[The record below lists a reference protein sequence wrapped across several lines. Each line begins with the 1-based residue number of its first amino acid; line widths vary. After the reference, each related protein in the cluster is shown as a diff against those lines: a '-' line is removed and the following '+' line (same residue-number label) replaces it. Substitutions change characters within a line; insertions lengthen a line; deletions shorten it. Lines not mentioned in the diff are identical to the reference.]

1 MKNWLTTHRRGLSI
15 GIVLL
20 LMLGLLAYVAL
31 RAGPL
36 APVAVRL
43 AAVEQRAISPSL
55 FGIGTV
61 QARFTHRIGPIAAGR
76 VKQVTVQPGDFVK
89 AGQLLGEMDPVD
101 LNDRIGALDASRKR
115 AEANLLAVEAQLLEG
130 GARATFAQSQA
141 QRYEQLL
148 AARSVSTEAADIK
161 RQELQLA
168 QAGLAAVRANVD
180 ASRQELVRAGADH
193 DGLVR
198 QRANLRLIAPVNG
211 LVTRRDADSGTTVVA
226 GQAVVEVVEPASL
239 WINVRFDQQRARGLA
254 ATLPAQ
260 IVLRSRGGQALAG
273 RVLRVEPIADAVTE
287 EVLAKVEFT
296 QLPKVLPPIGELAEV
311 TVTLA
316 AHAPM
321 PVVPNAS
328 VQRVDGRLGVWLV
341 DAGALRFA
349 PVRTGDSDLDG
360 RVQILEGLVG
370 GEQVVVHS
378 YKALDA
384 SSRIKVVD
392 QIVEKK
398 P

>member
-1 MKNWLTTHRRGLSI
+1 MKKLLATHGRSLSI

-43 AAVEQRAISPSL
+43 AVVEKQGISPAL

-61 QARFTHRIGPIAAGR
+61 QARYTHKIGPIAAGR
-76 VKQVTVQPGDFVK
+76 VKRVTVQPGDFVK

-101 LNDRIGALDASRKR
+101 LDDRIGALDASRKR
-115 AEANLLAVEAQLLEG
+115 AEANLLAAQAQLLEA
-130 GARATFAQSQA
+130 GARATFAQTQA

-148 AARSVSTEAADIK
+148 AARSVSTEATELK
-161 RQELQLA
+161 RQELLIA
-168 QAGLAAVRANVD
+168 QASLSAVRANLD

-239 WINVRFDQQRARGLA
+239 WINVRFDQQRARGLDA
-254 ATLPAQ
+254 QLPAQ
-260 IVLRSRGGQALAG
+260 IVLRSQGRQPLAG
-273 RVLRVEPIADAVTE
+273 RVLRIEPIADAVTE
-287 EVLAKVEFT
+287 EVLAKVEFN

-311 TVTLA
+311 TVALA
-316 AHAPM
+316 VHAPM

-328 VQRVDGRLGVWLV
+328 VQRVGGRLGVWLV

-349 PVRTGDSDLDG
+349 PVRTGASDLDG
-360 RVQILEGLVG
+360 RVQILEGLAG

-384 SSRIKVVD
+384 NSRIKVVD
-392 QIVEKK
+392 QIIEKK